1 MNYKIHHWLFIML
14 TCLYAGSLS
23 AQLNLNIEIK
33 GVDNEIED
41 NIRQYLSIEQQKDHA
56 LLSEGRLRHL
66 HKKAPQEITRAIQPF
81 GYYRSEVK
89 SNLLHIANGQ
99 WQASYTVNPGL
110 AIPVTEF
117 ILKLS
122 EEIKNDPEF
131 QLLLENISLHKGG
144 SFSHIKYE
152 EIKDNLA
159 KLAAER
165 GYFNARF
172 VEHRVEIN
180 LKTYEARI
188 YLHYDG
194 GKRYHFGNVSL
205 EQDILDQAL
214 LERYI
219 PFKEGEPYTLTRLI
233 DFQQALNDSDYFSKV
248 EVSPEEAPAESNAI
262 PIKVKLTPRKPHRY
276 RFGIGYGTDTGARAR
291 FGWDITRLNKS
302 GHRINTEAKVSEIGY
317 SAGVQYRI
325 PVLNP
330 RTDQLIYS
338 TGVVNEKTA
347 SSDSTVST
355 IGVSL
360 NRSLGLWRQSIALN
374 YQREDF
380 IVGSDQ
386 GLSKLLMP
394 GISLSR
400 TWGRDFIYT
409 LDGLRFDINLRGAS
423 EDVLSDNSFMQLHG
437 GIKAITSLGQKS
449 RVIARGRLG
458 TTWTDDFHELPSSV
472 RFFAGGAKS
481 VRGYAYQSLGPI
493 DSTNKV
499 VGGKHLM
506 IGSLEF
512 EYSLSDKWGA
522 AIFYDAGNAFDY
534 VDDKLERGAGIGIR
548 WKSPI
553 GPVRFDFASA
563 ISHPDKPWRLH
574 VNIGPDL

>member
-1 MNYKIHHWLFIML
+1 ML
-14 TCLYAGSLS
+14 TFLFAGSLC
-23 AQLNLNIEIK
+23 AQIKLGIDIK
-33 GVDNEIED
+33 GVDKEIED
-41 NIRQYLSIEQQKDHA
+41 NIRQYLSIVQQKDHA

-66 HKKAPQEITRAIQPF
+66 HKKAPQEIAKAIEPF

-89 SNLLHIANGQ
+89 TELVHIAKDQ
-99 WQASYTVNPGL
+99 WQAIYIVNPGP
-110 AIPVTEF
+110 AIPVAEF
-117 ILKLS
+117 KLVLS
-122 EEIKNDPEF
+122 EEINKDPEF
-131 QLLLENISLHKGG
+131 QLLLQNISLHKGA
-144 SFSHIKYE
+144 SFSHVKYE

-165 GYFNARF
+165 GYFNAHF
-172 VEHRVEIN
+172 AEHRVEIN

-188 YLHYDG
+188 YLNYDG
-194 GKRYHFGNVSL
+194 GKRYHFGDVSL
-205 EQDILDQAL
+205 KQDILDQAL

-219 PFKEGEPYTLTRLI
+219 PFKTGEPYTLTKLI
-233 DFQQALNDSDYFSKV
+233 DLQHALNDSDYFSKV
-248 EVSPEEAPAESNAI
+248 EVSPGEAQLDSNII
-262 PIKVKLTPRKPHRY
+262 PVNVNLTPRKPHRY

-302 GHRINTEAKVSEIGY
+302 GHRINTEVKVSEIGY
-317 SAGVQYRI
+317 SAGVQYRV

-338 TGVVNEKTA
+338 TGVVNEKTT

-360 NRSLGLWRQSIALN
+360 NRGLSLWRQSIALN
-374 YQREDF
+374 YQQEDY

-394 GISLSR
+394 SISLSR

-409 LDGLRFDINLRGAS
+409 LDGFRFDITLRGAS

-449 RVIARGRLG
+449 RLIARGRLG
-458 TTWTDDFHELPSSV
+458 TTWTDDFNQLPSSV

-481 VRGYAYQSLGPI
+481 VRGYAYQSLGPV

-506 IGSLEF
+506 IGSLEY

-522 AIFYDAGNAFDY
+522 AIFYDAGNAFDDI
-534 VDDKLERGAGIGIR
+534 DDKLERGAGFGVR

-563 ISHPDKPWRLH
+563 ISRPDKPWRLH